1 MAKAPASTK
10 SSTTK
15 PAPTQT
21 QASTTTKTQ
30 PTDSASATPKAKR
43 TKPTSAEP
51 VGKSKTKPK
60 AAAATEK
67 PIEERWGKD
76 LTASGWTAI
85 PNALFVHSQDLK
97 LTSLDIVIILHL
109 AKFWWRKGNDPHP
122 SKKTLAKM
130 IGVDARTI
138 QRRIANLESMN
149 YIERTARK
157 SVAHGGNTSNSYSFT
172 GLIKAAKPFAKQL
185 LEARED
191 KAAEIEPSSISKSAN
206 KSAK

>member
-1 MAKAPASTK
+1 MVKAPTVKKASSANPT
-10 SSTTK
+10 
-15 PAPTQT
+15 PAS
-21 QASTTTKTQ
+21 AKKTQ
-30 PTDSASATPKAKR
+30 PTEAAPATPKVKR
-43 TKPTSAEP
+43 TTPASTTAEP
-51 VGKSKTKPK
+51 VSKSKAKTKV
-60 AAAATEK
+60 AVATEK

-85 PNALFVHSQDLK
+85 PNALFVYSQDLGID
-97 LTSLDIVIILHL
+97 SLDIVIILHL

-138 QRRIANLESMN
+138 QRRIAILESKH

-172 GLIKAAKPFAKQL
+172 GLIKAAKPYAKQL
-185 LEARED
+185 LEAREE
-191 KAAEIEPSSISKSAN
+191 KAAEIAPSSSRKPATKSAR
-206 KSAK
+206 

>member
-1 MAKAPASTK
+1 MVKAPTVKKTSSANPAPASAKNTQPTEAAPATPK
-10 SSTTK
+10 VKRTT
-15 PAPTQT
+15 P
-21 QASTTTKTQ
+21 ASTT
-30 PTDSASATPKAKR
+30 
-43 TKPTSAEP
+43 AEP
-51 VGKSKTKPK
+51 VSKSKAKPK
-60 AAAATEK
+60 VAVATEK

-85 PNALFVHSQDLK
+85 PNALFVYSQDLGID
-97 LTSLDIVIILHL
+97 SLDIVIILHL

-138 QRRIANLESMN
+138 QRRIAILESKH

-172 GLIKAAKPFAKQL
+172 GLIKAAKPYAKQL
-185 LEARED
+185 LEAREE
-191 KAAEIEPSSISKSAN
+191 KAAEIAPSSSRKPATKSAR
-206 KSAK
+206 